1 MDKVLTIAKEHFKN
15 ATEVP
20 LESVD
25 ISDEVRRMCEQ
36 NKCGLYGK
44 NWTCPPAVKTLDEFR
59 KEMEQYDSFIVVYRV
74 YPLES
79 SFNFKAMK
87 DAAADFNE
95 RILQMKKGLYRDRPG
110 SKILVLGVGGCGLC
124 QKCSYIE
131 NKPCRRPE
139 DAVVSL
145 EALGIDVMKLM
156 RDNGLRYYN
165 GKQTVTYIGGVAY
178 LKE

>member
-1 MDKVLTIAKEHFKN
+1 MDKILTIAKEHFKN

-44 NWTCPPAVKTLDEFR
+44 NWTCPPAVETLDEFR

-95 RILQMKKGLYRDRPG
+95 RVLQMEKELEGDCPQLQFAAGIGHGHLQPGPAEGRKMLWFPSRPWE
-110 SKILVLGVGGCGLC
+110 S
-124 QKCSYIE
+124 
-131 NKPCRRPE
+131 
-139 DAVVSL
+139 
-145 EALGIDVMKLM
+145 M
-156 RDNGLRYYN
+156 
-165 GKQTVTYIGGVAY
+165 
-178 LKE
+178 